1 MPHLQRLATRLLV
14 VFALIATVTL
24 VTAPASA
31 QNEGVK
37 VFVIGNDMTNDKEKE
52 ERWEIQVTARPVG
65 GCTPTKGD
73 ADYSSPWI
81 ETGAEVAAELS
92 LGECVFRISV
102 TMRQASSPV
111 DCWYTAELTWDPDD
125 DGTGPTDDYVF
136 TSDRPEGVSRISAV
150 RKPTSHCAYPTE
162 MRFYVNG
169 AALVEDLPGPSAN
182 ADLLALAKRAA
193 EIAAFEVRLEPDSTA
208 GSVPAGCD
216 RTGSLTV
223 LGDGQRVRHSLQ
235 STGGP
240 CRYQATIVRADAPFE
255 AVQDR
260 TVGFA
265 EDARIINLTS
275 LARLPQA
282 RIAIIQRVR
291 GSANQGT
298 AAYTIDRSCGRH
310 SVTSPAAA
318 VGSTALQDGRYTVH
332 APHAPSFGATAI
344 YPAVADG
351 LDADTIVGC
360 SVTASVRNLPFVCI
374 VVGGSSQI
382 LTWTE
387 AAPIRQ
393 FDFEFDIRCG
403 AAATSTETGET
414 VTTTTAA
421 QAPTT
426 TTTEAAVP
434 EDAEDMFEASEPED
448 AGTAAQDAQEP
459 SDGPLFDMPTG

>member
-1 MPHLQRLATRLLV
+1 MLHLQRLATRLLV
-14 VFALIATVTL
+14 VSALIAAVTL

-37 VFVIGNDMTNDKEKE
+37 VFVIGNDMTNDEEKE

-111 DCWYTAELTWDPDD
+111 DCWYTAQLRWGELAGEAT
-125 DGTGPTDDYVF
+125 PTDDYVF
-136 TSDRPEGVSRISAV
+136 TSDRPEGVSRLSAV

-193 EIAAFEVRLEPDSTA
+193 EIAAFEVRLAPDRSA

-216 RTGSLTV
+216 RTGTFTV
-223 LGDGQRVRHSLQ
+223 HGDGQRVRHSLQ
-235 STGGP
+235 STGAP

-282 RIAIIQRVR
+282 RIAIIQSVR

-298 AAYTIDRSCGRH
+298 ASYNIARFCGDNG
-310 SVTSPAAA
+310 VTSPAAA
-318 VGSTALQDGRYTVH
+318 VASTALQEGRFTVH
-332 APHAPSFGATAI
+332 APHAPAFGATAI

-360 SVTASVRNLPFVCI
+360 SVTVSVRDLPFVC
-374 VVGGSSQI
+374 VVDGGSSQT

-387 AAPIRQ
+387 ADPIRE
-393 FDFEFDIRCG
+393 FDFEFDIGCG
-403 AAATSTETGET
+403 AAAISAGTGDA

-421 QAPTT
+421 RAQTT
-426 TTTEAAVP
+426 TVTEVAIP
-434 EDAEDMFEASEPED
+434 EEAEDMFEASEPDPD
-448 AGTAAQDAQEP
+448 AGTTAQEP